1 MGKNNTG
8 NQDEFIKINDDTMKK
23 VILDYT
29 RGEAGVRNFERR
41 LGTLC
46 RFKAVEYCEW
56 LNKDIKNYNPIIDEN
71 DLPIYL
77 GVPYSLVMSLLK
89 EQWELELFMDYHII
103 LMDRDQY

>member
-1 MGKNNTG
+1 
-8 NQDEFIKINDDTMKK
+8 MKK

-56 LNKDIKNYNPIIDEN
+56 LNKDIKI
-71 DLPIYL
+71 
-77 GVPYSLVMSLLK
+77 
-89 EQWELELFMDYHII
+89 II
-103 LMDRDQY
+103 L